1 VCGLARTDTF
11 FLFLDAVQWQAQLGR
26 GNEMH
31 NECINDTVN
40 PFAELNLTSNHGRQL
55 LSATVSFYL
64 IFLVGKKRE
73 QPSNPGESHR
83 VTVHKLR
90 TLMLGRQGINRM
102 AYHVLEKKQNGIA

>member
-1 VCGLARTDTF
+1 MD
-11 FLFLDAVQWQAQLGR
+11 
-26 GNEMH
+26 
-31 NECINDTVN
+31 VN
-40 PFAELNLTSNHGRQL
+40 FCQL
-55 LSATVSFYL
+55 LCLFYL

-102 AYHVLEKKQNGIA
+102 AYHVLEKKTEWHSVEKIQIKKFMPAKCATFETKAGQCYS